1 MSKGKLQRD
10 DENQTRCWTA
20 TEGHIWMN
28 DYFDDLPPRVRQRLR
43 ASPFNLCPA
52 CLVVYFMPGVHAR
65 HREYSRETAL
75 LVAIEA
81 MESTVRKKEQ
91 RRR

>member
-28 DYFDDLPPRVRQRLR
+28 DYFDDLPPGAAAAAGFTVQSVPCVFGRL
-43 ASPFNLCPA
+43 F
-52 CLVVYFMPGVHAR
+52 HA
-65 HREYSRETAL
+65 
-75 LVAIEA
+75 
-81 MESTVRKKEQ
+81 
-91 RRR
+91 